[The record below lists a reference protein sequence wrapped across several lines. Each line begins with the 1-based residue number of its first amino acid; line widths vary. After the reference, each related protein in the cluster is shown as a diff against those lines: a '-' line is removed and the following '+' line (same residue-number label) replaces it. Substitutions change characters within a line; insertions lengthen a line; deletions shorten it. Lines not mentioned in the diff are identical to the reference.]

1 MRELTVTEQES
12 VNGGGWNWWDVTG
25 GVCTIGGA
33 ISTPFCAPLAI
44 GLDALGGVCDIM
56 GADNNN

>member
-12 VNGGGWNWWDVTG
+12 VDGGRWNWWDVAG
-25 GVCTIGGA
+25 RFTIGGA
-33 ISTPFCAPLAI
+33 ISTPFCAPLAM
-44 GLDALGGVCDIM
+44 GADALGGVCDIV